1 MISYGTVENVND
13 NKINEYIKKIQNEE
27 ENLKNNIKNKKI
39 NEYEVYDDEI
49 LKKQNTDNHIFQNKY
64 DENTNNNNIND
75 NNVEINSNELN
86 NYINKNENN
95 I

>member
-49 LKKQNTDNHIFQNKY
+49 LKKQNTDNHIFQNKN
-64 DENTNNNNIND
+64 EVE
-75 NNVEINSNELN
+75 NNVQIN
-86 NYINKNENN
+86 
-95 I
+95 